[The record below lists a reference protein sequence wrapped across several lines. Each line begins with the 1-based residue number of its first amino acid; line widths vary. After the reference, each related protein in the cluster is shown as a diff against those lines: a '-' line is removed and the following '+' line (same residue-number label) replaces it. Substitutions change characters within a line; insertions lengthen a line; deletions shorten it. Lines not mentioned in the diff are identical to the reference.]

1 MQTKWLKSFQ
11 MGVFLCLFATFSLTG
26 CSTVEPT
33 PPVIISNNN
42 EKDLYI
48 TKVEEIVSDS
58 ASALV
63 AISGS
68 LPQGDVRQL
77 TEAQVTRL
85 SGLSKPS
92 VAKVEYYSGIL
103 KQGDSK
109 AIQRDKDEASK
120 VDAETTELY
129 AMVEQKDLELAE
141 ANSRADAEFKQKVLW
156 QVSTAGL
163 IIFAIGVGFLA
174 FSPRKASGVILMLS
188 GAGAIGSAWVFESP
202 WFPWIAGA
210 GVGFLVLD
218 LLIIGGVKTYRY
230 LRPSVGSVG

>member
-1 MQTKWLKSFQ
+1 MKSFQ
-11 MGVFLCLFATFSLTG
+11 SIAILFVFGMLVG
-26 CSTVEPT
+26 CQTPEPQT
-33 PPVIISNNN
+33 PPQVISYTNE
-42 EKDLYI
+42 EKDKYI

-109 AIQRDKDEASK
+109 AIQKDKEEASK

-163 IIFAIGVGFLA
+163 VIFAVGVGFLA

-202 WFPWIAGA
+202 WFPWVAGF

-230 LRPSVGSVG
+230 LRPSVSPVS

>member
-1 MQTKWLKSFQ
+1 MKSFQ
-11 MGVFLCLFATFSLTG
+11 SIAILFVFGMLVG
-26 CSTVEPT
+26 CQTPEPKT
-33 PPVIISNNN
+33 PPQAISYTNE
-42 EKDLYI
+42 EKDKYI

-109 AIQRDKDEASK
+109 AIQRDKEEASK

-163 IIFAIGVGFLA
+163 VIFAIGVGFLA

-202 WFPWIAGA
+202 WFPWVAGF
-210 GVGFLVLD
+210 GVGFLILD

-230 LRPSVGSVG
+230 LRPSVSPVS

>member
-1 MQTKWLKSFQ
+1 MKSFQ
-11 MGVFLCLFATFSLTG
+11 TIAILFVFGMLVG
-26 CSTVEPT
+26 CQTANPPT
-33 PPVIISNNN
+33 PPQVISYTNE
-42 EKDLYI
+42 EKDKYI

-77 TEAQVTRL
+77 TEAQITRL

-120 VDAETTELY
+120 VDAETTALY

-156 QVSTAGL
+156 QVSTAGI

-218 LLIIGGVKTYRY
+218 LLIIGVVKTYRY

>member
-1 MQTKWLKSFQ
+1 MKSFQ
-11 MGVFLCLFATFSLTG
+11 TIAILFVFGMLVGCQTATT
-26 CSTVEPT
+26 TI
-33 PPVIISNNN
+33 PPQAISYTNE
-42 EKDLYI
+42 EKDKYI

-109 AIQRDKDEASK
+109 AIQRDREEASK
-120 VDAETTELY
+120 VDAETTALY

>member
-1 MQTKWLKSFQ
+1 MKSFQ
-11 MGVFLCLFATFSLTG
+11 SIAILFVFGMLVGCQTATT
-26 CSTVEPT
+26 TI
-33 PPVIISNNN
+33 PPQAISYTNE
-42 EKDLYI
+42 EKDKYI

-129 AMVEQKDLELAE
+129 AMVEQRDLELAK
-141 ANSRADAEFKQKVLW
+141 ANARADAEFKQKVLW

-163 IIFAIGVGFLA
+163 FIFAIGVGFLA

-218 LLIIGGVKTYRY
+218 LLVIGGIKTYRY